1 MKQIYTAEKRV
12 SLFINK
18 NQVALQGQKL
28 AFQVEDRRRE
38 GSHWENVQCG
48 IFFQCVLDHFA
59 ECEM

>member
-28 AFQVEDRRRE
+28 AFHVE
-38 GSHWENVQCG
+38 
-48 IFFQCVLDHFA
+48 
-59 ECEM
+59 

>member
-28 AFQVEDRRRE
+28 AFQVEEKR
-38 GSHWENVQCG
+38 GQPVGKCAMWN
-48 IFFQCVLDHFA
+48 FFPVCTRPL
-59 ECEM
+59 C